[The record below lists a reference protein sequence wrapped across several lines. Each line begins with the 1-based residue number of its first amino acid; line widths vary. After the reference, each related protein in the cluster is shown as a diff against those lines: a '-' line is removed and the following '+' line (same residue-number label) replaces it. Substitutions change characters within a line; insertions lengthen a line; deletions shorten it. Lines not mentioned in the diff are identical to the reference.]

1 MKRAYEKLS
10 TPDKIS
16 VDFCRC
22 LYQAKAIVKEL
33 KSFGDSVC
41 PALNVYPDFIKSNN
55 LLLDGPLVLKQ
66 VNKYLDTTFQ
76 KFNRLCQIL
85 LMVLS
90 KMESKSSSLI
100 KKERIDSFRSE
111 VWDEWNTATFIK
123 QRLLHSIHSNT
134 TMSPPSSTAEKQH
147 HLLIKHSTNA
157 TITTTTTTTT
167 TTTITTTTT
176 STTLAST
183 SVPKTTIT
191 ASTTTKSCISPQC
204 TSA

>member
-1 MKRAYEKLS
+1 MKRTYEKL
-10 TPDKIS
+10 TAHDKMS

-33 KSFGDSVC
+33 QSFGDSVC
-41 PALNVYPDFIKSNN
+41 PAMNIYPEFIQSNK
-55 LLLDGPLVLKQ
+55 LDGPLVLQQ
-66 VNKYLDTTFQ
+66 VRKYFDTTFQ

-90 KMESKSSSLI
+90 KMESKSTSLL

-123 QRLLHSIHSNT
+123 QRLLHSIHS
-134 TMSPPSSTAEKQH
+134 SPSEAEHH
-147 HLLIKHSTNA
+147 HLLIRHSNNNITTTMTTTTSLASAPNK
-157 TITTTTTTTT
+157 TTTTTTTT
-167 TTTITTTTT
+167 
-176 STTLAST
+176 
-183 SVPKTTIT
+183 KTR
-191 ASTTTKSCISPQC
+191 KPFQC